1 MRRLVVLVAMAC
13 GGRADEPQAP
23 SDPVTPWTPPAC
35 PAGALATEGPPVV
48 DGPSEVSGLGALGDG
63 LVAHDDSGSPPGL
76 WVTGPLGA
84 SPRWLPS
91 VGVWVDP
98 EDLAI
103 GPGPDGAP
111 AVWVGDIGNNAR
123 IRQTVTLWAFPVDQ
137 IEAGA
142 LDAPV
147 TVTATWDGVSPDAE
161 SLLIDPL
168 TSQALVIAKAVD
180 DATVYAVDLT
190 GGALAP
196 VAVARTPDGEPLP
209 ITTGA
214 ALSPGGGWV
223 AVRSYTQLWLWPKDP
238 AAPVVTAFDETPC
251 ELEMVSQ
258 RQGETI
264 TFLDDRTLATW
275 SEGGEEPVWTIAW

>member
-1 MRRLVVLVAMAC
+1 V
-13 GGRADEPQAP
+13 
-23 SDPVTPWTPPAC
+23 
-35 PAGALATEGPPVV
+35 ATEGPPIPE
-48 DGPSEVSGLGALGDG
+48 GPDEVSGLGALGDG

-98 EDLAI
+98 EDLAV

-123 IRQTVTLWAFPVDQ
+123 IRQTVTLWAFPVAQ
-137 IEAGA
+137 IEAEA

-147 TVTATWDGVSPDAE
+147 TVTANWDGVSPDSE
-161 SLLIDPL
+161 SLLIDPVDRV
-168 TSQALVIAKAVD
+168 ALLIAKAVD
-180 DATVYAVDLT
+180 DATVYAVDLA
-190 GGALAP
+190 GGTLAP
-196 VAVARTPDGEPLP
+196 VAVARTPDGAPLP

-223 AVRSYTQLWLWPKDP
+223 AVRTYTQLWLWPKDP
-238 AAPVVTAFDETPC
+238 TAPVVTAFDETPC
-251 ELEMVSQ
+251 QVPMVSQ
-258 RQGETI
+258 PQGESI
-264 TFLDDRTLATW
+264 TFLDEQTLATW
-275 SEGGEEPVWTIAW
+275 SEGSGEPVWTLSLR